1 MTSKSPDADGDE
13 PSASER
19 WGETSRRAT
28 GVDRRTFLAGG
39 GVGTLATVAGC
50 LDQAAELMDNSDTDS
65 VSQNE
70 QTPLELP
77 FEDPL
82 VDDRHVHE
90 LSDEDRIGFD
100 STNAEYFP
108 RPSGAEQEA
117 DYIRL
122 NRAGGDEK
130 APTDVVYHFA
140 EPISELRAEAHFH
153 FPSYSD
159 LAVAESTDGSAW
171 TEIEPTRDVY
181 NDKSESDEYGD
192 SWENVEY
199 RYESFS
205 DGVTYL
211 KFTLSGDAEY
221 WCPQLGHVVVE

>member
-1 MTSKSPDADGDE
+1 MTSKKSETGENE
-13 PSASER
+13 PAASDR
-19 WGETSRRAT
+19 CGWVGRTRG
-28 GVDRRTFLAGG
+28 GVDRRTFLAAG
-39 GVGTLATVAGC
+39 GVGTLAAVAGC
-50 LDQAAELMDNSDTDS
+50 LEDARELMDDGG
-65 VSQNE
+65 NE
-70 QTPLELP
+70 PVTEAETTALELP

-90 LSDEDRIGFD
+90 RSDEDLIGFD

-122 NRAGGDEK
+122 NRAGSDEK
-130 APTDVVYHFA
+130 EPTAVVYHFA

-153 FPSYSD
+153 FPSYSEIT
-159 LAVAESTDGSAW
+159 VAESTDGSEW

-211 KFTLSGDAEY
+211 KFTLAGEAEY